1 MKRELSGNCTD
12 DFKIIEKEL
21 RLRFNS
27 DKGLGLYSRNWCDNF
42 YGEVDDLYTKCSDL
56 EEFKKEVEGLSDKY
70 NVLRY

>member
-27 DKGLGLYSRNWCDNF
+27 VEGLGLYSRSWCGNF
-42 YGEVDDLYTKCSDL
+42 YGKVNDLYNECSNL
-56 EEFKKEVEGLSDKY
+56 EEFKRRVEGLSDEY
-70 NVLRY
+70 RVLRY